1 MRILVL
7 GGTRFIGRRVVEA
20 LTARGDEVLVVHRGQ
35 SEPDDGPAC
44 AHLHADRRH
53 FAAVAGRVRAF
64 APDAVVD
71 TYALT
76 SRDVESVLPHL
87 PDVHLVVLS
96 SVDVYQAFEALLTG
110 DRTPVPVPF
119 TEVAPLRR
127 SRHLYRGK
135 GIGLDDYDKLDVEP
149 GYLAR
154 GGTALRLAMIYGP
167 HDPQRRE
174 EPVLRRVRAGRER
187 IPVGPGAALVTRLHV
202 DDTAAAVLAALDRP
216 EAAAG
221 QAFNIGET
229 TTYSLHGWMRLIL
242 DAAGHAA
249 ELVPVADEVLP
260 ADLALTG
267 ATVPHV
273 LASSRKAADLLGF
286 RPRDPAAAIADSVR
300 WHLAHPPAGA
310 VPDFAEDDRALGEV
324 AG

>member
-20 LTARGDEVLVVHRGQ
+20 LVARGDEVLVVHRGQ
-35 SEPDDGPAC
+35 SEPEGGPAC
-44 AHLHADRRH
+44 PHLHADRRH
-53 FAAVAGRVRAF
+53 FAAVAGRVRDF

-76 SRDVESVLPHL
+76 RRDVEAVLPHL
-87 PDVHLVVLS
+87 PDAHLLVLS

-119 TEVAPLRR
+119 GEDAPVRR

-135 GIGLDDYDKLDVEP
+135 GMGLDDYDKLDVEP
-149 GYLAR
+149 AYLAR

-167 HDPQRRE
+167 HDQQRRE

-187 IPVGPGAALVTRLHV
+187 IPVGPGTALVTRLHV

-216 EAAAG
+216 AAASG
-221 QAFNIGET
+221 EVFNIGET
-229 TTYSLHGWMRLIL
+229 TSYSMHGWMRLIL
-242 DAAGHAA
+242 QAAGHEA
-249 ELVPVADEVLP
+249 ELVQVADDVLP

-300 WHLAHPPAGA
+300 WHLAHPPADA
-310 VPDFAEDDRALGEV
+310 FTDFAEDDRALSSV
-324 AG
+324 SR